1 MRNRAG
7 AGDDHG
13 FFRDHERAAVGGC
26 IDLLAHE
33 IVDGGRAIQDYAAAE
48 HRAALHD
55 NAFVHAA
62 ISPNHHIVFNNHWHG
77 ADGLEDAADLRA
89 CGDVAIAPD
98 LRATSD
104 QSVRVDHR
112 AIIDVRP
119 GIDEHR
125 RHARDAA
132 PDVRAIA
139 NAAPAWNDAHL
150 ACEANRF
157 DRIGVFVENRLSHA
171 VNRHIDH
178 LAHTKS
184 AEEAFFHPRICA
196 PPRFRCSAGI
206 GRAHPPAIPRR
217 LEATEITPRPPSA
230 KSGNVMA
237 SSPERTT
244 KCSGTRAAMEAICEM
259 FPEASLTPTIVSIAD
274 SRFTVAG
281 SIFTPVRPGTL

>member
-33 IVDGGRAIQDYAAAE
+33 IVDRGRAIQDYAAAE

-139 NAAPAWNDAHL
+139 NAGPAWNDAHL
-150 ACEANRF
+150 ACEADRV
-157 DRIGVFVENRLSHA
+157 DRIDVFVEKRLSHT
-171 VNRHIDH
+171 VNRHINH

-184 AEEAFFHPRICA
+184 EEDAFFHPPIC
-196 PPRFRCSAGI
+196 PPPPLRCPLRFL
-206 GRAHPPAIPRR
+206 PP
-217 LEATEITPRPPSA
+217 PP
-230 KSGNVMA
+230 
-237 SSPERTT
+237 P
-244 KCSGTRAAMEAICEM
+244 
-259 FPEASLTPTIVSIAD
+259 PPPPPL
-274 SRFTVAG
+274 
-281 SIFTPVRPGTL
+281 